1 METLAFDDTVA
12 IDFAGT
18 CDLAIWCKLLHDKG
32 WSGPRIARAIAKS
45 EGYINNLIR
54 VVERASPS
62 IMLRWRAEQRG
73 HLDHTCATDWLVAV
87 CVLPHDRQDS
97 ELARRIA
104 ARPGARGARAAQAG
118 DAQPD
123 ASHASDSHTGDA
135 HASSHAGDA
144 HASAQAGDAHAN
156 LHAGDAHA

>member
-1 METLAFDDTVA
+1 MLPMEPFTIDRALG

-62 IMLRWRAEQRG
+62 VLLRWRAEQVG
-73 HLDHTCATDWLVAV
+73 TFDHVCATDWLVAV
-87 CVLPHDRQDS
+87 CLLPHDRQDE
-97 ELARRIA
+97 ELRRRIA
-104 ARPGARGARAAQAG
+104 TRPNLRGDLGLRMPDVPV
-118 DAQPD
+118 DAPVDVAVDAPTDAPD
-123 ASHASDSHTGDA
+123 PTP
-135 HASSHAGDA
+135 
-144 HASAQAGDAHAN
+144 
-156 LHAGDAHA
+156 